1 MNDES
6 ILSADFNFALSL
18 QKYFQQNGYI
28 FRRKILKICYN
39 MGRHLGIICIMLALP
54 QLTSSHWNL
63 FHLAE
68 FLIDFFSLCSF
79 RVCLLLLFSICFA
92 AKLEKSVDH
101 ANNTSNRHIEC
112 EKWTKSFIFLLST
125 WSYFSASTEYRVCY
139 KTVSWAPR
147 IGDTNSFFFSSQ
159 VPAEN
164 PFSVYVI
171 ASKSSTS
178 LTIFFMKFRAYFMSS
193 CILFSLCLWDW
204 DCETVGLFVVF
215 FYLFYF

>member
-1 MNDES
+1 M
-6 ILSADFNFALSL
+6 
-18 QKYFQQNGYI
+18 
-28 FRRKILKICYN
+28 
-39 MGRHLGIICIMLALP
+39 
-54 QLTSSHWNL
+54 SSHWNISL
-63 FHLAE
+63 GWTIFSVGVCY
-68 FLIDFFSLCSF
+68 FFEL
-79 RVCLLLLFSICFA
+79 VVLQ
-92 AKLEKSVDH
+92 KSVDH

-193 CILFSLCLWDW
+193 GLHFLLSFHPLHFSFPLFHPFLCRIILFAEIIYRFCELLLHFILFASISLLSGRLS
-204 DCETVGLFVVF
+204 TFAAVQPILMPSSHI
-215 FYLFYF
+215 